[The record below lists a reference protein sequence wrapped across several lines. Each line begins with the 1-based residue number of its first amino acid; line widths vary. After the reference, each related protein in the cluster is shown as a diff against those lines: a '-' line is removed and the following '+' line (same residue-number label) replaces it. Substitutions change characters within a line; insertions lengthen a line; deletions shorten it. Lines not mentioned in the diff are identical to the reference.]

1 MIKTET
7 CRRPHLQPKRLNMA
21 PCANVSSVDK
31 SLWQESPEA
40 TTNLEGLE
48 ASATASKQN
57 PEMVQSL
64 LNRKVVELSENET
77 LLEVQ
82 VESVKNHLQGKQK
95 ALEDLPAA
103 NDRRG
108 KVCTFCHTSGHNKTN
123 YKRTPC
129 YDVNSCKLKAK
140 QPELLIKIR
149 SLRRELKEL
158 EQKYAKV

>member
-1 MIKTET
+1 
-7 CRRPHLQPKRLNMA
+7 MA
-21 PCANVSSVDK
+21 PCANVSSADK
-31 SLWQESPEA
+31 SFWQEPPEA

-48 ASATASKQN
+48 AKN
-57 PEMVQSL
+57 D
-64 LNRKVVELSENET
+64 T

-82 VESVKNHLQGKQK
+82 VESVKKHLQGKQK

-108 KVCTFCHTSGHNKTN
+108 KVCTFCHTSGHNRTN